1 MEPQGTVE
9 KHWEIT
15 FEHVAEPEVMKAKLE
30 SSPFFK
36 KRHGPKTVR
45 VQGASVVFSFP
56 SQLDKKGI
64 EKNCAQTFSKY
75 GSWRALSVTE
85 RAAARAES
93 SAGKTW
99 GQKSGILEI

>member
-30 SSPFFK
+30 SSPLFK

-75 GSWRALSVTE
+75 SSWGGRAQR
-85 RAAARAES
+85 RAGPRARAS
-93 SAGKTW
+93 SFSACQRW
-99 GQKSGILEI
+99 GRGLGR